1 MSPAVPPLPV
11 WTLCKAPSQ
20 CQGPSSMGCRRL
32 LRWAGISRTAF
43 HASLFSL
50 QCRRPPSCVSL
61 PEVTVLCLFFSKTN
75 GKLCVPL
82 GQSILYS
89 AWLEERWCWPPPV
102 MFSKGFV
109 TREELGIHT
118 EGLMSPWLTHQGP
131 RRI

>member
-11 WTLCKAPSQ
+11 WTLCNSTESVPGALVHGVLEASV
-20 CQGPSSMGCRRL
+20 MGGH
-32 LRWAGISRTAF
+32 LRDAF
-43 HASLFSL
+43 QASLFSL
-50 QCRRPPSCVSL
+50 QCRCPPSCVSL

-89 AWLEERWCWPPPV
+89 AWLEEQRCWPRPL

-118 EGLMSPWLTHQGP
+118 EGLMSP
-131 RRI
+131 